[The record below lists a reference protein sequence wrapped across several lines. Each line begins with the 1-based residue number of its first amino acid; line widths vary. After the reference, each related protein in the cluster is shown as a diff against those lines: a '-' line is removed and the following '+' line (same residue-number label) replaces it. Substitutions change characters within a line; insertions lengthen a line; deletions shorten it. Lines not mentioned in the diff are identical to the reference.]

1 MTDLQEH
8 QVHDLLHE
16 ATDHLRAPVDRLAS
30 TATYE
35 GSRIRRRRRVLASAG
50 AGCAAVL
57 VAVPLVLGAGTRPDA
72 GGYVAT
78 DPGRSTAAAPEP
90 TVSPSVLAT
99 PDGTPDWTGLPAP
112 RMLTILKSMT
122 LPGFSFADPIT
133 TNVDAAPGEP
143 EHVLHGWLEAG
154 VVVDGHLAG
163 SVNVVLFPAD
173 APSDRYTCPGNLDH
187 PDSCTLI
194 HNGSGTIFGRR
205 SVSTMGATTVYE
217 TVLRGPGGGGI
228 YVAATNATDT
238 KWGPASPVGGS
249 LPPLT
254 VDQVFEVAQSDAW
267 TSGQVDDG
275 R

>member
-8 QVHDLLHE
+8 QVRDLLHE

-30 TATYE
+30 TARYE
-35 GSRIRRRRRVLASAG
+35 GGRLRRRRRVLASAG
-50 AGCAAVL
+50 AGSAALL
-57 VAVPLVLGAGTRPDA
+57 VAVPLVLGAGSRPDA

-78 DPGRSTAAAPEP
+78 DPGQTASATLEP
-90 TVSPSVLAT
+90 TVTPSVLAT
-99 PDGTPDWTGLPAP
+99 PEGTPGWTDLTAT
-112 RMLTILKSMT
+112 RMLTLLTSMT
-122 LPGFSFADPIT
+122 LPGHSLSDPIT

-194 HNGSGTIFGRR
+194 HNRSGTILGRQ

-267 TSGQVDDG
+267 TTGQVDDG